1 MRAASRFVVY
11 FLSVAGTLALPG
23 SVFAQDVSTLV
34 VIPFTDITP
43 NADDAW
49 VGLGISEALI
59 TNLRNEDSLDTI
71 DRSTVSETIE
81 ATVKTSG
88 EPNNRDLLLAVA
100 RVLNADLTLSGSYQR
115 NGSQLR
121 LTATLLDVRQ
131 KEPVDTF
138 TVDGP
143 YIDLFVLQDQ
153 LADGVAEAIGMH
165 RLTTSS
171 NAAQSA
177 PEPPTD
183 RVVARRQQSPET
195 TVSNRPPAQT
205 NPQTGRS
212 SATQPGAARGGDFA
226 TRGRPTVRVLR
237 TNEPPEIDGQ
247 LNEAMWDSA
256 VLITDFVQTNPIEG
270 APPTENTEVRITYD
284 ANNLYFAFYARY
296 LDPSQMRANRV
307 DRDQARRDDWIA
319 VMFDTF
325 LDQQRAYRFS
335 VNAYGVQN
343 DAILT
348 AGRRMRGPPGGGGDR
363 SWDALFE
370 SRGILVDDGWT
381 AELAIPFKSLRYPSP
396 SNGEHQWGF
405 QITRTMQTKD
415 ETVVWSPTTRNVS
428 GILTQMGILSG
439 MRNLSSSR
447 NLEILPTATAIQL
460 GKLTDTGFQ
469 EGDVQP
475 DIGLNVKYG
484 VTSDLTADFTVNP
497 DFSQIESD
505 RPQIEV
511 NQRFPLYYPELRPFF
526 LEGQEIFRTPGR
538 VSLLHTRTIVDPQ
551 FGAKLTGKTG
561 NTTLGVLVTNDEATG
576 RLDDSKSPA
585 FGQNSTF
592 FVGRARYDLHSES
605 YIGAIVT
612 DREFFGSFSRVGGVD
627 GRFRLGETHSAQF
640 VAVASANRD
649 LVGNEKTG
657 PLFDLAF
664 RRDSRHINYRL
675 QYNVIDPN
683 FDTATG
689 FVRRVDTRRLDADIE
704 YIWWPESWIINWGPR
719 FSYLRNDDH
728 TGVLQDEDFRANVNM
743 RFSRNI
749 FFRVDGRRELERYR
763 NVNFFKTRFSLRNSI
778 NTDRRVSLFY
788 GLDWGD
794 QIRFIDNPFLG
805 RFFEYNIGATL
816 RPTSR
821 LNTQV
826 NIDTSRFRNT
836 STNQLEFNVK
846 IFRAFT
852 TYQFTDRFLV
862 RNILE
867 HNTGTG
873 EVGVNVLFTY
883 RVNAGT
889 VFYIGYDDRLKEWV
903 NMNEE
908 RYLASFLERQRRAF
922 FTKFQ
927 YLFRY

>member
-1 MRAASRFVVY
+1 VRAVSRVFVHV
-11 FLSVAGTLALPG
+11 LSIAGILSLPG
-23 SVFAQDVSTLV
+23 SVFAQDIRTLV
-34 VIPFTDITP
+34 VVPFTDITP
-43 NADDAW
+43 SEDDTW
-49 VGLGISEALI
+49 VGIGISETLI
-59 TNLRNEDSLDTI
+59 TNLRNEANLNTI
-71 DRSTVSETIE
+71 DRTTVLETI
-81 ATVKTSG
+81 ATTAQSSRQ
-88 EPNNRDLLLAVA
+88 PNDRSLPLEIA

-131 KEPVDTF
+131 RQTVETF
-138 TVDGP
+138 TIDGP
-143 YIDLFVLQDQ
+143 YSDLFVLQDQ
-153 LADGVAEAIGMH
+153 LAHGVANAIEVH
-165 RLTTSS
+165 QLTTSS
-171 NAAQSA
+171 NTTRPT
-177 PEPPTD
+177 PEPSTD
-183 RVVARRQQSPET
+183 RVVTRRQQNTET
-195 TVSNRPPAQT
+195 TSFSAPPGQT
-205 NPQTGRS
+205 NPQSGR
-212 SATQPGAARGGDFA
+212 AGAAQSEAVRDGVFA
-226 TRGRPTVRVLR
+226 IRNRPSVLVVR
-237 TNEPPEIDGQ
+237 TDEPPEIDGR
-247 LNEAMWDSA
+247 LDEAMWDDA
-256 VLITDFVQTNPIEG
+256 VLITDFVQTSPIEG
-270 APPTENTEVRITYD
+270 APPTENTEVRIAYD
-284 ANNLYFAFYARY
+284 ANNIYFAFYARY

-348 AGRRMRGPPGGGGDR
+348 GGRRMRGPPGGGGDS

-370 SRGILVDDGWT
+370 SRGVLVDDGWT

-396 SNGEHQWGF
+396 DNGEHQWGF
-405 QITRTMQTKD
+405 QITRTVQTKD

-428 GILTQMGILSG
+428 GILTQMGTLNG
-439 MRNLSSSR
+439 LRNLSSSR

-538 VSLLHTRTIVDPQ
+538 VSLVHTRTIVDPQ

-576 RLDDSKSPA
+576 RLDDSNHPA
-585 FGQNSTF
+585 FGQNGKF

-612 DREFFGSFSRVGGVD
+612 DRDFFGSFSRVGGVD
-627 GRFRLGETHSAQF
+627 GRIRIGQTHSAQF
-640 VAVASANRD
+640 VAVASSNRD
-649 LVGNEKTG
+649 LDGNEKTG
-657 PLFDLAF
+657 PLFDFAF

-704 YIWWPESWIINWGPR
+704 YVWWPESWIINWGPR

-728 TGVLQDEDFRANVNM
+728 TGVLQDEDFRANINM
-743 RFSRNI
+743 RFYRNI
-749 FFRVDGRRELERYR
+749 FFRIDGRRELERYR
-763 NVNFFKTRFSLRNSI
+763 NINFFKTRFSLRNSI

-821 LNTQV
+821 LNTQI
-826 NIDTSRFRNT
+826 NIDTSRFQNT
-836 STNQLEFNVK
+836 STNQMEFDVK